1 MRHRRLIHL
10 LFLAL
15 LFPALVTHAQ
25 EAATAAPS
33 ISAPELE
40 TFVPASVPPDAV
52 SPETTGAVEL
62 LLTIDETGH
71 VAEAEVEHGLSPAL
85 DAAALEAARKFVFRP
100 ATRDGKAFRARIR
113 YRYLFEAP
121 AKVVAPPARGELTGQ
136 VVQGTAREAVVGADV
151 VVTDATGT
159 TLGTTTDAQGRFV
172 VSELA
177 AGAYTLSIQA
187 LSYQPVSTR
196 ETITEG
202 ARLELDFVLVPV
214 STMPSADFG
223 AVARVEAEVHEVV
236 RRTIPREDLVRT
248 AGTRGDP
255 LRVIE
260 LLPGVARPPSGQGM
274 VMIRGSAPADSQ
286 VFLGGSPMY
295 SLYHFGGLTSVANG
309 YLLSGIDLYP
319 GNFSVRYGR
328 KIGGVIET
336 GFRDPKTDAVHGI
349 LDVNMIDSSLLVET
363 PITDKL
369 SIAVAAR
376 RSYMDVWFKKVAES
390 ADLTVGSAPVYYDYQ
405 TILAY
410 KPSSSDRIRLIGYGS
425 FDQIKL
431 GLAAADEH
439 DPSVHGDFE
448 DKNQYHRGQ
457 VEWHRTWSPKISSDF
472 TVASG
477 PIRLRTHLGSAIA
490 FDIKGY
496 DVIVRNEWHM
506 QLHEKLKLNAGIDA
520 QIAQIRLSY
529 SGPKAQQ
536 AEGDPSAW
544 GPLTGKETTSIA
556 VDKTY
561 ARPAVYSEVV
571 ASVTKRLELTA
582 GARVDYFGDVE
593 KLTVDPRL
601 NARVLLGNTVLRA
614 GVGLFSQPPDYTET
628 LKGYGNPR
636 LQNVRALHYGAGV
649 EQSFGRHGMLSLD
662 GFYKQLDD
670 LVVNGRSEAATLV
683 NRGQGRIYGM
693 ELLGRLQP
701 VGRLS
706 GFVAYTLSRSER
718 NDKDGTGY
726 RLFDYDQTHI
736 LTLSGNLRLG
746 RGWTLGSTFRLISGN
761 PATPITGSLYNA
773 NLDVYLPIYGATNS
787 TRDSAFHRLDMRIEK
802 RWAIGRGALT
812 WYLDV
817 QNVYN
822 RQNSEGKAYN
832 FDYSRSKDNPG
843 LPILPSI
850 GLRGEL

>member
-1 MRHRRLIHL
+1 MRPTRLFHL
-10 LFLAL
+10 VFLAL
-15 LFPALVTHAQ
+15 LCPALVTHAQ
-25 EAATAAPS
+25 EPATASPS
-33 ISAPELE
+33 ITAPELE
-40 TFVPASVPPDAV
+40 TFVPANVPPEAL
-52 SPETTGAVEL
+52 STGTAGSVDL

-71 VAEAEVEHGLSPAL
+71 VVEAQLEHGLDPAL
-85 DAAALEAARKFVFRP
+85 DEAALEAARKFVFRP
-100 ATRDGKAFRARIR
+100 ATRDGKAFSARIR

-121 AKVVAPPARGELTGQ
+121 APVAAPPARGELTGQ
-136 VVQGTAREAVVGADV
+136 VVQGTARNAVVGADV
-151 VVTDATGT
+151 SVTDAAGAA
-159 TLGTTTDAQGRFV
+159 LVTTTDAQGRFS
-172 VSELA
+172 VSELV
-177 AGAYTLSIQA
+177 AGPYTLGIHA
-187 LSYQPVSTR
+187 LGYQPVTTS
-196 ETITEG
+196 ETVAEG
-202 ARLELDFVLVPV
+202 ARLELSFVLLPV
-214 STMPSADFG
+214 STTPSADFG

-274 VMIRGSAPADSQ
+274 VMIRGSAPSDSQ
-286 VFLGGSPMY
+286 VFLGGSPVY
-295 SLYHFGGLTSVANG
+295 NLYHFGGLTSVANG

-336 GFRDPKTDAVHGI
+336 GFRDPKTDALHGV
-349 LDVNMIDSSLLVET
+349 LDVNMIDSSLLIES

-369 SIAVAAR
+369 SFAVAAR
-376 RSYMDVWFKKVAES
+376 RSYMDAWYGKLAES
-390 ADLTVGSAPVYYDYQ
+390 ADLSVSAAPVYYDYQ
-405 TILAY
+405 AIVAY
-410 KPSSSDRIRLIGYGS
+410 KPTSKDRIRLVGYGS

-431 GLAAADEH
+431 GLGATDEH
-439 DPSVHGDFE
+439 DPAVRGTFE

-457 VEWHRTWSPKISSDF
+457 LEWHRTWSPKVSSDF
-472 TVASG
+472 TVAAG
-477 PIRLRTHLGSAIA
+477 PLRLRTNLGAAIG

-496 DVIVRNEWHM
+496 DVVIRNEWHM
-506 QLHEKLKLNAGIDA
+506 QLHDKLKLNAGIDA
-520 QIAQIRLSY
+520 QIAQIDLYY
-529 SGPKAQQ
+529 SGPVAQQ
-536 AEGDPSAW
+536 SEGDPSAM
-544 GPLTGKETTSIA
+544 GPLSGRATTSID
-556 VDKTY
+556 VNKTY

-571 ASVTKRLELTA
+571 ASVTKQLELTA
-582 GARVDYFGDVE
+582 GARADYFGDIE
-593 KLTVDPRL
+593 KFAVDPRF

-636 LQNVRALHYGAGV
+636 LTAVRALHYGAGV
-649 EQSFGRHGMLSLD
+649 EQSFGRYGMLSLD
-662 GFYKQLDD
+662 GFYKQLSN
-670 LVVNGRSEAATLV
+670 LVVNGQSELATLV
-683 NRGQGRIYGM
+683 NRGKGRIYGL
-693 ELLGRLQP
+693 EVLGRLQP

-773 NLDVYLPIYGATNS
+773 NLDVYLPIYGETNS